1 MARQLIRFNYFK
13 PKLATDGEEDI
24 LWDMKPFI
32 EFILANP
39 KAFSGAVVLGDEISD
54 LEWNSCGFDES
65 SNLYYIQ
72 LSKLRSKN
80 IPSRKKINQDKESLQ
95 LSDDEFLGEFN
106 LLIFDPET
114 NVLITQGNFY
124 GLTTKQISMSLSNLR
139 LRFKDEI
146 EESEE
151 ENPSVIFLQPIIDK
165 HAIARVKTNDIY
177 RKVTIKGADY
187 HELANEELSSA
198 TLSSAISALD
208 QVNGVNFEIT
218 ISMSRASKEESLSQ
232 EEVRNMVDD
241 IIDLKEKS
249 LDVSMNLTSRKN
261 EENAIEYVDLL
272 TPRLTS
278 SIAVEVENRSTI
290 AAEYI
295 FQNFKSQ
302 NYFDP
307 QINMRGAVRSI
318 LYQS

>member
-32 EFILANP
+32 EFILAKP

-187 HELANEELSSA
+187 HELANEELSSS

-278 SIAVEVENRSTI
+278 SIAVEVKNRSTI

>member
-165 HAIARVKTNDIY
+165 HAIARVKSNDIY

-187 HELANEELSSA
+187 HELANEELSSS

-249 LDVSMNLTSRKN
+249 LDVSMNLASRKN